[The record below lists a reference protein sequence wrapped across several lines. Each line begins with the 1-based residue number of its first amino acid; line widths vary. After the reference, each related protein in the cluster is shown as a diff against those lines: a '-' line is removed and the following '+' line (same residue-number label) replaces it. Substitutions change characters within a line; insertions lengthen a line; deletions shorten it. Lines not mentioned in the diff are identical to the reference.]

1 MNEMLLL
8 NKFDEDIDW
17 FKENQK
23 RLEKEYDNN
32 FIALS
37 EEKVVVFDKDLDSLI
52 NKLKEL
58 KLEPSNMFIRFVST
72 TLIIL

>member
-8 NKFDEDIDW
+8 NKLDEDINW

-32 FIALS
+32 FIAIS
-37 EEKVVVFDKDLDSLI
+37 EEKVVVFDKNLDGLI

-58 KLEPSNMFIRFVST
+58 KLDPSNMFIRFVST
-72 TLIIL
+72 TIIIL